1 MSAAWRYI
9 CVIRIRA
16 EADSLSI
23 VIQTNV
29 DATRGRSILAFADVS
44 AETLIIIAI
53 VSLGIKA
60 SAFDHFRNSRLS
72 KTGECGHR
80 AVRCRI
86 AQPQETD
93 IQSKL
98 FSLQPDRL

>member
-1 MSAAWRYI
+1 MLAAWRYI

-53 VSLGIKA
+53 VSL
-60 SAFDHFRNSRLS
+60 RL
-72 KTGECGHR
+72 
-80 AVRCRI
+80 
-86 AQPQETD
+86 
-93 IQSKL
+93 
-98 FSLQPDRL
+98 RL